1 MGIFGGKNRVKGE
14 SPVTTLIAEGCTV
27 IGQLELGNQLQID
40 GHVEG
45 KINAETQVKISKT
58 GYVLGEITTRRLI
71 INGYFE
77 GTCRAE
83 YIDILNDGVF
93 TGEVYTDNLSIESGG
108 KFMGATNPSEN
119 SPEKMLSHQEEQEEA
134 KLIGNSNW
142 NIKRR

>member
-1 MGIFGGKNRVKGE
+1 
-14 SPVTTLIAEGCTV
+14 
-27 IGQLELGNQLQID
+27 
-40 GHVEG
+40 
-45 KINAETQVKISKT
+45 
-58 GYVLGEITTRRLI
+58 VLGEITTRRLI

-108 KFMGATNPSEN
+108 KFMGATNPSED

-134 KLIGNSNW
+134 KLIGNSN
-142 NIKRR
+142 